1 MKDRKKEKILEIAQ
15 NIFTRFGI
23 KKSTM
28 DEIAKKIRMA
38 KSTLYHYFRNKEE
51 IFLEVVKRESQ
62 TMKEKLK
69 EAVDKAGTPQE
80 KFRAYSRTRMLYL
93 KELNNYYST
102 LTDAYLEFYS
112 FTEKIRKDFNDFEL
126 AAIEGIFREGI
137 RKGVFDIE
145 NPEITARMVTIA
157 FKGFEYLIITREPS
171 PDITNEL
178 DLLIDVFFKGIEKK
192 NLTSRRR
199 KI

>member
-1 MKDRKKEKILEIAQ
+1 MRDHKREKILEIAQ

-62 TMKEKLK
+62 TLKEKLK
-69 EAVDKAGTPQE
+69 EAIGKAETPQD
-80 KFRAYSRTRMLYL
+80 KFRAYSCTRMVYL

-102 LTDAYLEFYS
+102 LTDAYFEFYS

-126 AAIEGIFREGI
+126 TTIEGIFREGM
-137 RKGVFDIE
+137 RKGVFDIK
-145 NPEITARMVTIA
+145 NPEITAQMATIA

-171 PDITNEL
+171 ADITNEL
-178 DLLIDVFFKGIEKK
+178 DLLIDVFIKGIEKREAK
-192 NLTSRRR
+192 
-199 KI
+199 KQ